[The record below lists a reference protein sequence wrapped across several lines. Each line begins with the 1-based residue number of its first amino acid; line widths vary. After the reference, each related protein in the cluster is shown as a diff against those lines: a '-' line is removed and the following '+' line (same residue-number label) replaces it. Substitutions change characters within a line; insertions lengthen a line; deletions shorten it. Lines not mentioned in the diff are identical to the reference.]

1 MENTVKKRVLLFTP
15 HLSTGG
21 LPQVLV
27 NKIQLL
33 NDTYDLLV
41 VEHHNHAWLFNIQR
55 NRVINLIGEKKLITL
70 REEDREQ
77 HFMDILNLFNPDTI
91 YMEEFPEFFLEDN
104 ITSRIYVKDRTYK
117 IIETTHDSSFP
128 THTKKWFPDKF
139 VFVSPFNG
147 FRYSVYDIPYEIVEY
162 PVDFKLRDQEYFKE
176 KLGLESDWKHVVN
189 VGLFTARKNQGYIFE
204 IAERLKDEKIKFHF
218 IGNQAGNFKDYWEP
232 LMNNKPEN
240 CVVWGER
247 DDVYDFLQ
255 ASDLFFFASKG
266 DKNNKEL
273 NPIAI
278 KEALEFKVPMLM
290 YNLDVYCGKY
300 DMYDNIHYLS
310 GDIELDTQKLLQV
323 LNTEKVQPKNIEKM
337 NINVEKISL
346 SFEPN
351 ENKIWI
357 NYIGEEPVNY
367 KVSVR
372 CMTSKAPIY
381 WFNFDCPS
389 SAQWWVMPVPPSVK
403 RFDQDYLFRGFLIEF
418 YDQNN
423 NLVHSDTI
431 VVNNVYPKLKKL
443 DFEPFD
449 CSYVNYIEFF
459 GDDIYRKF
467 NLNDL
472 DTVLDV
478 GANVGLFAKYMYEEK
493 NANKV
498 ILVEANPLL
507 DNHIKLVLGDDYNRS
522 KTYLTPLFG
531 SKEKVHYKYSST
543 NSTIG
548 TIVLDVNAEGYEQLD
563 SVMELDTITLDE
575 IIKENDLKR
584 ISLFKSDIE
593 GGEYDLISSLTDE
606 QMNMIDRFMVE
617 FHANTGQLNLMVDK
631 LERFGFECEF
641 YKLDRINDRQTTID
655 EFHGVLITKSKKQEI
670 RNFNTFTSPKE
681 IEHICASFHKEIF
694 FDLEYERHG
703 VKIEKGDTVID
714 LGANVGIFTEFAISR
729 NAGKII
735 SFEKD
740 EEIYNHLISNI
751 NDPRAILLNKTIGK
765 HNYTIN
771 NILNDY
777 NLSKIDFLKIDIEGY
792 EYELLFSTPDEIF
805 NKINKIAIE
814 FHCWDYHSGN
824 KEYYNYMLQIIDKL
838 KSLGFTCTLD
848 EVHTNSNL
856 FMLYCK
862 K

>member
-162 PVDFKLRDQEYFKE
+162 PVDFKLRDQEHFKE

-431 VVNNVYPKLKKL
+431 VVNNVYPKLKEL

-507 DNHIKLVLGDDYNRS
+507 DNHIKLVLGEDYNRS

-617 FHANTGQLNLMVDK
+617 FHANTGQLKLMVDK

-681 IEHICASFHKEIF
+681 IEPVSASFYKEIF
-694 FDLEYERHG
+694 FDLEYERYD

-714 LGANVGIFTEFAISR
+714 LGAHVGIFTEFAISR
-729 NAGKII
+729 NAGRII

-740 EEIYNHLISNI
+740 EEIYSHLISNI
-751 NDPRAILLNKTIGK
+751 NDPRAVLLNKTIGK
-765 HNYTIN
+765 HDYTIN
-771 NILNDY
+771 NILNDHI
-777 NLSKIDFLKIDIEGY
+777 LSKIDFLKIDIEGY
-792 EYELLFSTPDEIF
+792 EYDLLFSTPDETF
-805 NKINKIAIE
+805 DKISKIAIE
-814 FHCWDYHSGN
+814 FHCWDYYSGN
-824 KEYYNYMLQIIDKL
+824 NEYYNYMLQIIDKL
-838 KSLGFTCTLD
+838 KSLGFLCTLD
-848 EVHTNSNL
+848 EVHKNSNL